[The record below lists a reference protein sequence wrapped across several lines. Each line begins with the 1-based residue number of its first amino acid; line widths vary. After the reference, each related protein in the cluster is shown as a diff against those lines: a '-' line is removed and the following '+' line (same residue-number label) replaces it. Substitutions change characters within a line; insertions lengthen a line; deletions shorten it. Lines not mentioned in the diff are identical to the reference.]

1 MVGNLYKINIFRG
14 YNYTPK
20 KDRRILEE
28 KFNRSLERFVS
39 LARNFFKDKL
49 DAILVFGSFADPSKE
64 LKEDSDIDLVV
75 FHRARED
82 EVVLFHRLL
91 PTEHRRRLKV
101 PAEKWSWYY
110 DEALKHDTENDVYW
124 HIFYAPSSKIGSL
137 VKRFDKFRFVF
148 VNLEGLRSTPELFNT
163 PT

>member
-1 MVGNLYKINIFRG
+1 MVGSLYRINVSQR
-14 YNYTPK
+14 YDYTPK
-20 KDRRILEE
+20 RDRRILEE
-28 KFNRSLERFVS
+28 KFNRSLERFIS
-39 LARNFFKDKL
+39 LAKSFFKDKL

-82 EVVLFHRLL
+82 EVALFHRLL

-110 DEALKHDTENDVYW
+110 DEALKHDVENDVYW
-124 HIFYAPSSKIGSL
+124 HIFYVPSSKLESML
-137 VKRFDKFRFVF
+137 ERFDKFKFVF
-148 VNLEGLRSTPELFNT
+148 INPESFLAPQINAKARR
-163 PT
+163 